1 MKRSILLAIA
11 VACGLGCGEPTG
23 PNAQVRVSVASNS
36 IVGTIVHAG
45 DVDWLRFP
53 LAVTVENQGRA
64 TVAFT
69 ICMSSIEG
77 NAGTG
82 WSNVWSPAC
91 FVLSAGDD
99 DGDNVPPGD
108 SRQFQIDVSAA
119 VAGPGGPMWNSPQ
132 VAGTYRFRAGVYATD
147 GSVIDAA
154 PSNEFIL
161 RTE

>member
-1 MKRSILLAIA
+1 MRRSILVVIA

-23 PNAQVRVSVASNS
+23 PNAQVRVTVASDS

-53 LAVTVENQGRA
+53 LTVTVENRGRA
-64 TVAFT
+64 TVGFT

-91 FVLSAGDD
+91 FVLSVDD
-99 DGDNVPPGD
+99 DDVAPGD
-108 SRQFQIDVSAA
+108 SRQFEIDVNAA